1 MRKLMF
7 TTGMFLSIALFF
19 YIYHG
24 SESARLES
32 SKTEIRTI
40 RPPESGPDVQRWFF
54 ETWHE
59 HVGGIKSIRRIFLLK
74 KSLKIGSV

>member
-1 MRKLMF
+1 MF

-59 HVGGIKSIRRIFLLK
+59 PVGGDKLYPPLIYYN
-74 KSLKIGSV
+74 SL

>member
-1 MRKLMF
+1 MF

-54 ETWHE
+54 ETLAWAR
-59 HVGGIKSIRRIFLLK
+59 GGDKVYPPDIFIEK
-74 KSLKIGSV
+74 VSENR